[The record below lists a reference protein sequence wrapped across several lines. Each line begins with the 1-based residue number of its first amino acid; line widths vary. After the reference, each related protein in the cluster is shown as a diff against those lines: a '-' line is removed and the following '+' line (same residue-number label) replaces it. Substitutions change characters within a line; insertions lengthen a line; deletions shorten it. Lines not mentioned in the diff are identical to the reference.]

1 MSYRH
6 GVYVGEQSTSLTAP
20 LNGTAGLQVIF
31 GTAPVNMAENL
42 AEVLEPKLVYSFEE
56 AAAALGYSDDFEN
69 YTLCQSV
76 DASFR
81 VFNIAPI
88 VLVNVLNPK
97 VHKTDIESKALT
109 PIGKQAVITETAENE
124 EIPVLG
130 VIPDTVKITNSLG
143 ETLTEENYELS
154 FNTAGAM
161 VITLISDLSEQITV
175 SYSKL
180 DPSAVT
186 KEEIILAIE
195 KVREVYPRFGM
206 TPGLILAPG
215 WSHDANVAAAIQAKS
230 TGINGV
236 FTSECVLD
244 IAADE
249 SGAVAYGDVKTA
261 KESLGIDSEHAI
273 VCWPMAVIGEKKY
286 YMSALAAALI
296 AYTDAQNGDIPSVS
310 PSNRSF
316 NITGTV
322 LADGTKVLLDQ
333 EQANLINSFGVV
345 TALNMNGYRC
355 WGNNTAIYP
364 SSTDPKDRWIP
375 VRRFFTWRGNSLIL
389 TYFQKVD
396 NPMNYRLIESIV
408 DSENITGNSFAAQ
421 GYVGG
426 YHVEFRS
433 DENPVTQLLDGEIK
447 FHLYMAPF
455 PPAEKI
461 GFMLEFDTTALSTAL
476 TGE

>member
-1 MSYRH
+1 MSYSH
-6 GVYVGEQSTSLTAP
+6 GVYVAEQSTSLTTP
-20 LNGTAGLQVIF
+20 LNGTAGLQVVV
-31 GTAPVNMAENL
+31 GTAPVNVA
-42 AEVLEPKLVYSFEE
+42 VSSSGTLEPKLIYSFAE
-56 AAAALGYSDDFEN
+56 AKNALGYSEDFEN

-76 DASFR
+76 DACFR

-88 VLVNVLNPK
+88 VLINALNPDEHIT
-97 VHKTDIESKALT
+97 VINSKELT
-109 PIGKQAVITETAENE
+109 VEANQAIITESVDTE
-124 EIPVLG
+124 EIPVSGILL
-130 VIPDTVKITNSLG
+130 DTVQITANG
-143 ETLTEENYELS
+143 EALAVDEYELT
-154 FNTAGAM
+154 FNSDGA
-161 VITLISDLSEQITV
+161 VIITLLKETASITV

-186 KEEIILAIE
+186 KDDIILALE

-230 TGINGV
+230 TAINGV

-244 IAADE
+244 IPADE
-249 SGAVAYGDVKTA
+249 SGAVTYSGVKTA
-261 KESLGIDSEHAI
+261 KENLGIDSEHAI
-273 VCWPMAVIGEKKY
+273 VCWPMAVIGDKKY
-286 YMSALAAALI
+286 YMSALVAALI
-296 AYTDAQNGDIPSVS
+296 AYTDAQNGDVPYVS
-310 PSNRSF
+310 PSNKSL
-316 NITGTV
+316 NITSTI

-333 EQANLINSFGVV
+333 EQANLVNSFGVV

-364 SSTDPKDRWIP
+364 SSTDPKDRWIS
-375 VRRFFTWRGNSLIL
+375 VRRFFTWRANSLIL

-396 NPMNYRLIESIV
+396 NPANYRLIESIV
-408 DSENITGNSFAAQ
+408 DSENIVGNSFVAQ
-421 GYVGG
+421 GYCGG

-433 DENPVTQLLDGEIK
+433 DENPVTQLLDGTIK

-455 PPAEKI
+455 PPAENI
-461 GFMLEFDTTALSTAL
+461 EFVLEFDTTALSTAL